1 MDIEPGKY
9 IKSNEDLKAFLN
21 SPTCNSFLFFVSQ
34 SLIHAIMEGSSG
46 KSAATVASKEERDD
60 SNVIKEIEKVLEKAK
75 GLIEAYP
82 PVQQSNRFGNK
93 SYRDWHNALSSQS
106 VEMMKNLLQ
115 STTSSTNNKSN
126 SLSSSSSSSTD
137 AIIDSSTA
145 NDNKQIGSSS
155 SDISKASNT
164 STKPSKSGKR
174 RKSNANKEKSNQ
186 YSASS
191 SITTAATSTDDVK
204 SLTDDLAS
212 KATID
217 NKATSAQ
224 MDNKEEKAINHFAK
238 ELSEYWIRSFGEPTR
253 LDYGTGHETTFAMWL
268 FSVLSITSTIND
280 KKILLDC
287 AEKIFPLYFSVC
299 TRLQRTYM
307 LEPAGSH
314 GVWSLDDYF
323 FLPFVFGSAQM
334 MKSQTVK
341 PKSIRS
347 TDVIESMSSKNMF
360 FGALRYILDTKHGPF
375 QEHSPLLYALAGASS
390 WEQIHRGLIKMY
402 KAEVLGK
409 FPVAQHF
416 IFGTVL
422 RPTWVNEI
430 SETEK
435 PPSTVSPTPFSM
447 MRVSDNASDFDVLG
461 KYFGISSI
469 QPAPGMGGGAMTMA
483 TGLQHQMMPIND
495 TAFPKAGAM
504 PPAGVGASLASSS
517 LSTMEMMKVSSQPAF
532 KIVHK
537 LVDNGKGIEIY
548 DANETIEASPFANKL
563 WKITAFT
570 TDSIASETQLN
581 QVREANPDLDFPI
594 PEMCFFKNHLTISN
608 IASGIT
614 IQFLAME
621 ALRGIRIKQLE
632 DGQDDRIRF
641 KVSHAD
647 LWKQKKDQSGQEIK
661 TWRDDFDWTYTTTYQ
676 GSIYKENS
684 DSDKPLSQDQAK
696 EKMMITPIPTTK
708 GIDYDLLRLREPIL
722 WNSHA
727 VLFEDDL
734 FDSGVTQLSVKIRV
748 MPSCFFVLLRD
759 FIRVDNTHVRIF
771 DVRYFHKYG
780 TSSIIVETSRKEA
793 SYELLIAA
801 LGTISNTSLVD
812 PDITGKTLD
821 DVLANHPER
830 HILSKRATYE
840 IPLS

>member
-9 IKSNEDLKAFLN
+9 IKSNEDLQAFLN
-21 SPTCNSFLFFVSQ
+21 SPACNSFLFFVSQ
-34 SLIHAIMEGSSG
+34 SLIHAIMEGSSSSD
-46 KSAATVASKEERDD
+46 SASSTSKEEHED

-82 PVQQSNRFGNK
+82 PVQQSNRFGNR
-93 SYRDWHNALSSQS
+93 SYRDWHGALSSQS

-115 STTSSTNNKSN
+115 STTKNKSN
-126 SLSSSSSSSTD
+126 SSSSSSSETVV
-137 AIIDSSTA
+137 DSTGTI
-145 NDNKQIGSSS
+145 NHKQIASASSASSS
-155 SDISKASNT
+155 EISKPSVA

-174 RKSNANKEKSNQ
+174 RKSNANKEKLNQ
-186 YSASS
+186 SSASS
-191 SITTAATSTDDVK
+191 SSTTTTNTNDVK

-217 NKATSAQ
+217 DKSTSVQ
-224 MDNKEEKAINHFAK
+224 IDDKEEKALNYFAK

-268 FSVLSITSTIND
+268 FSVLSITSAINN
-280 KKILLDC
+280 KKILFEC
-287 AEKIFPLYFSVC
+287 VEKIFPLYFNVC

-334 MKSQTVK
+334 MKAQTVK

-347 TDVIESMSSKNMF
+347 TEVIESMSSKNMF
-360 FGALRYILDTKHGPF
+360 FGSLRYILDTKHGPF

-422 RPTWVNEI
+422 RPTWVNET
-430 SETEK
+430 SEAEK
-435 PPSTVSPTPFSM
+435 PPSTISPSPFNM
-447 MRVSDNASDFDVLG
+447 MRVSDDASDFDALG
-461 KYFGISSI
+461 KYFGISSL
-469 QPAPGMGGGAMTMA
+469 QPAPGMGGGAMMA
-483 TGLQHQMMPIND
+483 AGLQHQKMPMND
-495 TAFPKAGAM
+495 TIFPKAGII
-504 PPAGVGASLASSS
+504 PPSGVGASSASS
-517 LSTMEMMKVSSQPAF
+517 LSTEGAMKTSSQLAF
-532 KIVHK
+532 KILHK
-537 LVDNGKGIEIY
+537 LIDNGKGIEIY
-548 DANETIEASPFANKL
+548 DANDKTETSPFSKKL

-570 TDSIASETQLN
+570 TDSIASETQIN

-608 IASGIT
+608 IVSGIT
-614 IQFLAME
+614 IQFIAIE
-621 ALRGIRIKQLE
+621 ALGGIRIKQLE

-676 GSIYKENS
+676 GSVYRDKSNG
-684 DSDKPLSQDQAK
+684 DKPISQGQEK
-696 EKMMITPIPTTK
+696 EKDIIAPILTTK

-722 WNSHA
+722 WSSHA

-793 SYELLIAA
+793 SYELLTAA
-801 LGTISNTSLVD
+801 LGNISNTSLVD
-812 PDITGKTLD
+812 PDITSKTLD